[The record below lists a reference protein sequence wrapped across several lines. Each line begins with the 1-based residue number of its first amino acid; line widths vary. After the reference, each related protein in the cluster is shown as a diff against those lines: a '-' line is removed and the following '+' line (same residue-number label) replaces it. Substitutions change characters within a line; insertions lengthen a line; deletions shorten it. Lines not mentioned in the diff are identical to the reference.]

1 MKYRISPTAK
11 RPATYIPVY
20 VNTMVDYILADN
32 YGLAKELAMELKD
45 RVDETDWRKF
55 GEWLK
60 EDK

>member
-11 RPATYIPVY
+11 RPATYIPLY
-20 VNTMVDYILADN
+20 VNCMVHYIMGDN
-32 YGLAKELAMELKD
+32 YGMAKELAQELKQ

-60 EDK
+60 EAK